1 MKKFK
6 DKKILPKVEEA
17 PLIIDIEFTETEDDH
32 SIADIDTYEEIETTK
47 SINPIHLPKSLATP
61 KGRARIVTVINQ
73 KGGVGKTTTVIN
85 IAAQLALRGFNILV
99 IDSDS

>member
-6 DKKILPKVEEA
+6 DKKTLPKVEEA
-17 PLIIDIEFTETEDDH
+17 PLIIDIEFIETEDDH
-32 SIADIDTYEEIETTK
+32 SIANIDTYEEIETTK

-73 KGGVGKTTTVIN
+73 KGGVGKTTTAMKYSSPISTQG
-85 IAAQLALRGFNILV
+85 I
-99 IDSDS
+99 